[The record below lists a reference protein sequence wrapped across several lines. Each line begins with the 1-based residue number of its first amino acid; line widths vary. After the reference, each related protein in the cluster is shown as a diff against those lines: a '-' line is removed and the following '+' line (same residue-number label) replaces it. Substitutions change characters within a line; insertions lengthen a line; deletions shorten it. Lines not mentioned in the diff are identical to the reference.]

1 MNRFLLLAVA
11 FSLPLTARADD
22 ASRHAK
28 AEELVVLAHVDRLN
42 GQVMDALRQQT
53 TQAVTMQAGGS
64 LTPEQKVALDEFQK
78 KLAEAAELQIGWKT
92 MAPTFAD
99 IYAKAFTE
107 EQMDA
112 IIAFYKTPAGSA
124 LLEKMPGINQQA
136 NQLMQTKINALKD
149 EVRQMFGDFMKNK
162 FPATPPA
169 SGSPATTPAPAPA
182 SPAAGPPK

>member
-1 MNRFLLLAVA
+1 MNRFFLLVLA

-22 ASRHAK
+22 ASRHTK

-42 GQVMDALRQQT
+42 SQVMDALRQQT
-53 TQAVTMQAGGS
+53 TEAVTAQAGGS

-78 KLAEAAELQIGWKT
+78 KLAAAAELQIGWKT
-92 MAPTFAD
+92 MEPAFAD
-99 IYAKAFTE
+99 IYGKAFTE

-136 NQLMQTKINALKD
+136 NQLMQSKINTLKD
-149 EVRQMFGDFMKNK
+149 QVGQMFGDFIKNQ

-169 SGSPATTPAPAPA
+169 STSPATTPAPKPV
-182 SPAAGPPK
+182 PPTAGPPK